1 MGCSGYTYVDGSS
14 PNMPYAAGPVSL
26 LVRVMV
32 KIDVLTF
39 GTSIAMECTSLGDIS
54 YISLCCEL
62 ILLMMLY
69 ARLDA
74 Y

>member
-1 MGCSGYTYVDGSS
+1 MGCSGDTYVDGSS

-39 GTSIAMECTSLGDIS
+39 GTSIAMEWTSPGDIS
-54 YISLCCEL
+54 YISHCCEL